1 MTENQIMRLSKDIVA
16 DYELKKPRINR
27 YHTDAKPI
35 TQTVQ
40 YRNQYVT
47 HTQHVLTFRE
57 ARFIDAYM
65 VNYDGAEAVEKA
77 GFKVKDKQAKARNL
91 LKKDYIA
98 DEITYRTELYASEC
112 IADRQ
117 EVMEYL
123 TAGMRGEIKDQF
135 GLDAPM
141 SERTACARELKK
153 ILIDEVERGKNVQAQ
168 QVVVNIDMNRN
179 DDEEPQSVSIE
190 QISD

>member
-1 MTENQIMRLSKDIVA
+1 VSQ
-16 DYELKKPRINR
+16 YELKKPKLNR
-27 YHTDAKPI
+27 YGTNAKPI
-35 TQTVQ
+35 TQTET
-40 YRNQYVT
+40 YRKQYVT
-47 HTQHVLTFRE
+47 HTMHPLTFRE

-65 VNYDGAEAVEKA
+65 VNYDGKEAVEKA
-77 GFKVKDKQAKARNL
+77 GFKVKNKSVKANEL

-98 DEITYRTELYASEC
+98 DEIVYRTELYASEC

-179 DDEEPQSVSIE
+179 EDDGDGTPEINIE
-190 QISD
+190 QLSD